1 MAETYCGK
9 NCTDCSQ
16 KEALSCP
23 GCKVGPGK
31 QYGGDCKLAKC
42 CIEKGHQECSTC
54 GFNGHCGTLRGRASM
69 PDGRL
74 KAIEIEKER
83 KAAVAKRAPVLGK
96 LLWIL
101 FWLIIP
107 ATVASFMTNDT
118 IVGWIPSLRL
128 PGTILSAICSLAYG
142 LILIRLA
149 SEEEGYM
156 TAGVCALVG
165 SGASVLL
172 AFLSGGAEAPGW
184 TLLISI
190 PAAIVS
196 LVGDYQEFTSHS
208 VVLNGLDDDLA
219 ESWSS
224 LWKWYI
230 GMYGAMIG
238 SILLIIIAPIL
249 GLLVC
254 LAALIGICIVD
265 ITKLVYLYRTAKL
278 FKDYSIGDAE

>member
-16 KEALSCP
+16 KETLSCP

-74 KAIEIEKER
+74 KAIEIEKAR

-96 LLWIL
+96 WLWIL

-156 TAGVCALVG
+156 TAGVCSLVG
-165 SGASVLL
+165 CAASVLL

-196 LVGDYQEFTSHS
+196 LVGEYQEFISHAA
-208 VVLNGLDDDLA
+208 VLNGLDDDLA

-254 LAALIGICIVD
+254 LAAVIGICIVD

-278 FKDYSIGDAE
+278 FKDYPIGDTE